1 MTIECD
7 WYPNPTEF
15 ATKQQEMNGIRQY
28 SDSEVMNN
36 KKGHKLPKRI
46 TSKEWDYDIDSEV
59 MSNQTKDVVL
69 G

>member
-1 MTIECD
+1 
-7 WYPNPTEF
+7 
-15 ATKQQEMNGIRQY
+15 MNGIRQY